1 MKKKY
6 YWAKRMMAAALSV
19 MLISGAGGVFS
30 VYAAQTVY
38 QNRTKE
44 TITRG
49 VTYEHNSRMT
59 TDGIQ
64 NIYALNIDLNESTL
78 ELKEVESK
86 EEYGLK
92 ETVQKMLTENG
103 AIAGVNADFFGMSG
117 KYSAG
122 FGPVVRDGELIS
134 AGTSLNHDKNQ
145 YASYVLQEDGTS
157 VFTYFKTTA
166 KFSNGIRTIDLA
178 SINKVTSMV
187 FPICF
192 DRHVASNTAAI
203 DARFPKLVKFVVQNN
218 QITYISQPGETV
230 NTPEDGYLIVMSA
243 DYRNNA
249 AFQFQVGNTVSLQI
263 NSTIDFDQID
273 TAFGGGG
280 LLLSNGQE
288 APATDIVAA
297 GRQPRT
303 AFGISQDGKKALLM
317 VVDGRGDSI
326 GATHAEMAALM
337 REYGAYDAL
346 HLDGGGSSTMAVKT
360 LEDAKPEVKNHVS
373 DGAQRKVISSVGIF
387 QNAAPTTIAEI
398 AIQVVD
404 AHTQP
409 GKTTEFQVY
418 GLDEYKNRI
427 NIAPENVQLEAIG
440 MQGSWNGYH
449 FLPSGTGKYAV
460 VAIYQPKDAE
470 GNPVGAPLTATEEA
484 TCYPTARIKATYND
498 LNVKAG
504 GKANIY
510 VTAYDTEGYGRGI
523 TKDVQYQVA
532 NPAIGSMQGNV
543 FTGLQKGATY
553 IKCSWAGQETYV
565 TVSVGGAPKIQAP
578 TSTSVPDPLLKNV
591 TKQNDG
597 AFYLNV
603 TGKLQYT
610 GNEKIDGNTY
620 QAHRSRVRAAADQG
634 ADMTVYGGPCDIK
647 TPTAQDSM
655 TWNGG
660 YRFLNRGGT
669 SIVMLAAYN
678 GIRKTDPSQYGK
690 MTMDLDAANNNNII
704 IITDKTP
711 SDYPSAAEGAYFRAI
726 LDKYV
731 SQGKHVFVVSSSG
744 RAYWASAKDGVRYI
758 NLPNLWRADGTANP
772 NVYML
777 QFRILG
783 DEITY
788 EKVKV

>member
-1 MKKKY
+1 MKRKY
-6 YWAKRMMAAALSV
+6 YWAKRMMAAVLSV
-19 MLISGAGGVFS
+19 MLLSGTWGVLPA
-30 VYAAQTVY
+30 YAAQAVH
-38 QNRTKE
+38 QNRTQE

-49 VTYEHNSRMT
+49 VTYEHNSQMT
-59 TDGIQ
+59 TEGIQ
-64 NIYALNIDLNESTL
+64 NIHVLTVDLTESTL
-78 ELKEVESK
+78 ELREVESK

-103 AIAGVNADFFGMSG
+103 AIAGVNSDFFGMSG

-145 YASYVLQEDGTS
+145 YASYVLKEDGTS
-157 VFTYFKTTA
+157 AFTYFKTTA

-192 DRHVASNTAAI
+192 DKQAASNTAAL
-203 DARFPKLVKFVVQNN
+203 DARFPNLVKFVVQND
-218 QITYISQPGETV
+218 QITYISKPGETV

-249 AFQFQVGNTVSLQI
+249 AFQFQVGNPVTLQI

-280 LLLSNGQE
+280 LLLIDGHE
-288 APATDIVAA
+288 APATDIVAS

-303 AFGISQDGKKALLM
+303 AFGVSQDGKKAVLM

-326 GATHAEMAALM
+326 GATHAEMAVLM
-337 REYGAYDAL
+337 RTYGAYDAL

-360 LEDAKPEVKNHVS
+360 VNDAQPQVKNQVS
-373 DGAQRKVISSVGIF
+373 DGAQRKVISSVGVF
-387 QNAAPTTIAEI
+387 QNAAPTTIQEI
-398 AIQVVD
+398 AIQVTD

-409 GKTTEFQVY
+409 SKTTEFQVY

-427 NIAPENVQLEAIG
+427 NINPENVQLEAVG
-440 MQGSWNGYH
+440 MDGTWNGYK
-449 FLPSGTGKYAV
+449 FLPSTTGKYAV
-460 VAIYQPKDAE
+460 IATYQPKDAE
-470 GNPVGAPLTATEEA
+470 GNPVGQPLTATAEG
-484 TCYPTARIKATYND
+484 TCYPTARLKATYSD
-498 LNVKAG
+498 VSVKVG
-504 GKANIY
+504 GKTSVY
-510 VTAYDTEGYGRGI
+510 VTAYDTEGYGRGV
-523 TKDVQYQVA
+523 TNDVHYQVA
-532 NPAIGSMQGNV
+532 DPSVGTMQGNV
-543 FTGLQKGATY
+543 FTGLKKGSTY

-565 TVSVGGAPKIQAP
+565 TVSVGGAPKIKAP
-578 TSTSVPDPLLKNV
+578 ASTSVPDPLHQNV

-597 AFYLNV
+597 AFYMNITGELAY
-603 TGKLQYT
+603 TGKA
-610 GNEKIDGNTY
+610 KIDANTY

-634 ADMTVYGGPCDIK
+634 ADVTIYGGPCDIK

-669 SIVMLAAYN
+669 SVVMLAAYK
-678 GIRKTDPSQYGK
+678 GIRRTDPSQYGR

-704 IITDKTP
+704 IVTDTTP
-711 SDYPSAAEGAYFRAI
+711 SEYPSAAEAAYFRTI
-726 LDKYV
+726 LNKYV
-731 SQGKHVFVVSSSG
+731 EQGKNVFVVSNSG
-744 RAYWASAKDGVRYI
+744 NAYWASTKEGVRYI
-758 NLPNLWRADGTANP
+758 NLPNLWRDNGVANQ